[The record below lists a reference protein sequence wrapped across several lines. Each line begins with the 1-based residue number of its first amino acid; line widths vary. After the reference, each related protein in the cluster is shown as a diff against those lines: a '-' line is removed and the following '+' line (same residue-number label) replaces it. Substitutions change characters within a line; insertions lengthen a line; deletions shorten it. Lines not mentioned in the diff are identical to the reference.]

1 WPYPGLDV
9 SAVQAAPGPLAYL
22 SLSLNRHAE
31 QVERHAVLDRLGDVL
46 GFSGRRTGNHLVVNG
61 QTQVR
66 QQAVRLKIDQTLS
79 QAVTRS
85 ALARVVDDCVR
96 ALPVQRQ
103 PATGHGHVDHASL
116 VCFAL
121 PAVRHAPD
129 LRVNPVVRS
138 HGTPNVV
145 LWRTGLASD
154 RGRAPAVH
162 LAKRDALRDLAML
175 RREVLPEH
183 HARCEAVQVF
193 TGID

>member
-85 ALARVVDDCVR
+85 ALARVVDDR
-96 ALPVQRQ
+96 IGALPVQRQ
-103 PATGHGHVDHASL
+103 PAPSDGHVNHASL
-116 VCFAL
+116 VRFTL
-121 PAVRHAPD
+121 PAVRHAPNLGVD
-129 LRVNPVVRS
+129 PVVCS
-138 HGTPNVV
+138 HGPPNVV
-145 LWRTGLASD
+145 LWRTGLASN

-162 LAKRDALRDLAML
+162 LAQRDALRDPALL
-175 RREVLPEH
+175 
-183 HARCEAVQVF
+183 
-193 TGID
+193 